1 MSREN
6 MVSETIRKSILHHIM
21 RNGSFITSEISDDT
35 GYSTTTVG
43 KYITQL
49 IENGFLAEIDKV
61 NLHNKGRRTVR
72 YGIGSEQRYFIGVD
86 ISAFEMAIGIM
97 DISGKMIRLERNTQF
112 RQNNSHDTLEQI
124 FDSVRN
130 IIETTEGIEKS
141 MILGI
146 NLNLPGRVNSSK
158 GTSATIFNF
167 EDTANTPL
175 VEILSDR
182 MGIPVYI
189 ENDTK
194 AMTYGEY
201 MSGLSNS
208 YNNLCYINIGW
219 GLGLGLI
226 IDGKLYY
233 GKDGYSGEFGHVN
246 LYDNNVL
253 CHCGKKGCLE
263 TEVSGRAIVRKLTE
277 RILAGE
283 TSVLSGKVKSGG
295 VITMSDIIMAIKNE
309 DALCIELISAAGTE
323 LGHQLAGL
331 VNILNPDII
340 MIGGSLSKIES
351 YYFLQYTKLAIRQYS
366 LKLMNQDVPVVSSSL
381 GDDAAVIGACLI
393 ARNKTMLG
401 KIG

>member
-1 MSREN
+1 
-6 MVSETIRKSILHHIM
+6 MVSETIRKSIMQHIM
-21 RNGSFITSEISDDT
+21 QNGSFITSEISDDT

-49 IENGFLAEIDKV
+49 IESGILAEIDKV
-61 NLHNKGRRTVR
+61 NLHSKGRRTVR

-86 ISAFEMAIGIM
+86 ISAFEMTIGIM
-97 DISGKMIRLERNTQF
+97 DISGKMIRIERNAQF

-124 FDSVRN
+124 LDSVN
-130 IIETTEGIEKS
+130 NLIDTTEGIDKS
-141 MILGI
+141 MILGL

-226 IDGKLYY
+226 INGKLYY

-263 TEVSGRAIVRKLTE
+263 TEVSGRAIARKLTE
-277 RILAGE
+277 RILSGE
-283 TSVLSGKVKSGG
+283 TSVLSGKVKAGG
-295 VITMSDIIMAIKNE
+295 TITMSDIIMAIKSE

-401 KIG
+401 KID

>member
-6 MVSETIRKSILHHIM
+6 MVSETIRKSIMQHIM
-21 RNGSFITSEISDDT
+21 QNGSFITSEISDDT

-49 IENGFLAEIDKV
+49 IESGILAEIDKV
-61 NLHNKGRRTVR
+61 NLHSKGRRTVR

-86 ISAFEMAIGIM
+86 ISAFEMTIGIM
-97 DISGKMIRLERNTQF
+97 DISGKMIRIERNAQF

-124 FDSVRN
+124 LDSVN
-130 IIETTEGIEKS
+130 NLIDTTEGIDKS
-141 MILGI
+141 MILGL

-226 IDGKLYY
+226 INGKLYY

-263 TEVSGRAIVRKLTE
+263 TEVSGRAIARKLTE
-277 RILAGE
+277 RILSGE
-283 TSVLSGKVKSGG
+283 TSVLSGKVKAGG
-295 VITMSDIIMAIKNE
+295 TITMSDIIMAIKSE

-381 GDDAAVIGACLI
+381 GDDAAVTGACLI